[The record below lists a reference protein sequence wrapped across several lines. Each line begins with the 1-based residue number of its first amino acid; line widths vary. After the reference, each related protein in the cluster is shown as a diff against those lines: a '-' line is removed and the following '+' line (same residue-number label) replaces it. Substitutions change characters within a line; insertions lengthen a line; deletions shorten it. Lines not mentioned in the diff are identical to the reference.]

1 MIWNSELITW
11 AIPGATWML
20 AFIAYVV
27 LRVIETP
34 LKRRFASIRR
44 GVVKLSQPHHADLSG
59 TGYPR
64 SQLTE
69 PQVATQS

>member
-1 MIWNSELITW
+1 MTSNSELITW

-34 LKRRFASIRR
+34 FKRRFASIRR
-44 GVVKLSQPHHADLSG
+44 GVVNLSQPDRADLAS

-64 SQLTE
+64 PQLTE
-69 PQVATQS
+69 PRIAAQS